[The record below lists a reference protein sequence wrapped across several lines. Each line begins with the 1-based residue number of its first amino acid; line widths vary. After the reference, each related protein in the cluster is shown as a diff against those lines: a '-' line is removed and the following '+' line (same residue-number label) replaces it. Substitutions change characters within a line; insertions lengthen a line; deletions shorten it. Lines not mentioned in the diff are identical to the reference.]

1 MPLEKLKLLNSDNPD
16 IRISGIESF
25 FNSELDSES
34 ADALSKLVMDQDK
47 GVRNALLLL
56 FSNNN
61 NPEIPW
67 KVVQF
72 IKSKELSVK
81 NFAGELLV
89 KIGPPAIDAMLDFL
103 DKGDNDDIKFIID
116 LLGLIRDK
124 KSTRK
129 VLKILKNTW
138 DSNIGIS
145 CIEALGNIWDY
156 SGDIP
161 SENGTTDTDFHDT
174 PGEIIKSLMEYYS
187 ANELFRPTV
196 IESIGKIG
204 LGIKTE
210 FKADVLEFVQ
220 SKFNLG
226 DDLTRLTVIECLGKI
241 GDRTTFYFLL
251 EKLKEVK
258 GFLNRETIK
267 SISLLKERL
276 KIPVFPNEEII
287 GTILNT
293 LIEGEY
299 EYKRA
304 AVYIL
309 PSIESKAIMIQC
321 LKLLNG
327 CADIDDLLKSKFFE
341 KTELLYEAAAELL
354 STGDDE
360 KKPLLMILNELWK
373 NSGEERIK
381 FRSSPQRMNLI
392 NAVIN
397 SIQSPDEEVRI
408 SAGELLFI
416 IDEKN
421 SVYFLEELTDDPN
434 IWNRLKIIDMLEK
447 ILHPRAYKILARLAS
462 DKEEMVREKAK
473 AVIELK
479 NSAITIKD

>member
-1 MPLEKLKLLNSDNPD
+1 MALEKLKLLNSDNPD

-25 FNSELDSES
+25 SNSELDSES

-61 NPEIPW
+61 HPEIPW

-81 NFAGELLV
+81 NFAGELLL
-89 KIGPPAIDAMLDFL
+89 KIGPPALDAMLDFL

-116 LLGLIRDK
+116 LLGLIGDK
-124 KSTRK
+124 KSTRMI
-129 VLKILKNTW
+129 LKILKNTW

-145 CIEALGNIWDY
+145 CIEALGNIWEHP
-156 SGDIP
+156 GDDS
-161 SENGTTDTDFHDT
+161 SENVINDTDTA
-174 PGEIIKSLMEYYS
+174 GEIIKSLTEYYS

-196 IESIGKIG
+196 IESVGKIG
-204 LGIKTE
+204 PGIKTE
-210 FKADVLEFVQ
+210 FKADLLEFVQ

-251 EKLKEVK
+251 GKLKEVK
-258 GFLNRETIK
+258 GFLNRQTVK
-267 SISLLKERL
+267 SISLLKEKL
-276 KIPVFPNEEII
+276 KIAVIPDEEIL
-287 GTILNT
+287 TAILNT
-293 LIEGEY
+293 LIEGEC

-304 AVYIL
+304 AVHIL
-309 PSIESKAIMIQC
+309 PSIESKTIMIRC

-341 KTELLYEAAAELL
+341 KTELLYEAASELL
-354 STGDDE
+354 SSGDGE

-373 NSGEERIK
+373 NSEAERIK

-397 SIQSPDEEVRI
+397 CIQSPDEEVRI
-408 SAGELLFI
+408 TAGELLFI

-447 ILHPRAYKILARLAS
+447 ILHPRAYKILAILAS
-462 DKEEMVREKAK
+462 DREEMVREKAK

-479 NSAITIKD
+479 NSAIKIKA

>member
-25 FNSELDSES
+25 SNSELDSES

-61 NPEIPW
+61 HPEIPW

-81 NFAGELLV
+81 NFAGELLL

-116 LLGLIRDK
+116 ILGLIGDK

-129 VLKILKNTW
+129 ILKILKSTW

-156 SGDIP
+156 SGDA
-161 SENGTTDTDFHDT
+161 STENGTTDTDFHDT
-174 PGEIIKSLMEYYS
+174 AEEIIKSLTEYYS

-204 LGIKTE
+204 SGINTE
-210 FKADVLEFVQ
+210 FKPDIIEFVQ

-226 DDLTRLTVIECLGKI
+226 DDLTRLIVIECLGKI

-251 EKLKEVK
+251 GKLKEVK
-258 GFLNRETIK
+258 GFLNQETVK
-267 SISLLKERL
+267 SISLLKAKL
-276 KIPVFPNEEII
+276 KIAVIPDEEILAA
-287 GTILNT
+287 ILNT
-293 LIEGEY
+293 LIEGEC

-304 AVYIL
+304 AAHIL
-309 PSIESKAIMIQC
+309 PSIESKAVMIEC
-321 LKLLNG
+321 LNLLNG

-354 STGDDE
+354 SSGSGE
-360 KKPLLMILNELWK
+360 RKPLLMILNELWK
-373 NSGEERIK
+373 NSEAERIK
-381 FRSSPQRMNLI
+381 FRSSPQRMHLI
-392 NAVIN
+392 NTVIN
-397 SIQSPDEEVRI
+397 CIQSPDEEVRL
-408 SAGELLFI
+408 AACELLFI

-447 ILHPRAYKILARLAS
+447 ILHPRAYKILAMLAS
-462 DKEEMVREKAK
+462 DREEMVREKAK

-479 NSAITIKD
+479 NSAIIIKA